1 MLIIIIII
9 IIIIILTNYDE
20 AIKIVGV

>member
-1 MLIIIIII
+1 MQIIIII

>member
-1 MLIIIIII
+1 MQIIIIII